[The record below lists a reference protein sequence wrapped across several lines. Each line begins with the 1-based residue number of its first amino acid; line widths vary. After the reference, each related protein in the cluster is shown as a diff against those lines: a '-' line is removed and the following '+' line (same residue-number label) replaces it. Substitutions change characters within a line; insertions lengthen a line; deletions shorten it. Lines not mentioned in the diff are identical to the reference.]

1 MQSFKVRVLNSSGQR
16 EILKLT
22 DESSEKI
29 KKDLESQGLYVLS
42 FEQQGKGYITLKK
55 KSIKFNVLIFV
66 HELRTLL
73 ISGLSLSEALDIL
86 NDHHGASKDTK
97 ENPIYKIRNGLHL
110 GLPLSAAMRSCENI
124 FPEILL
130 ATVAASERNGTLIKA
145 LTSYIKYDEQIS
157 VIRSKVYNASM
168 YPLTLMIVA
177 FGVIIFLLMYLVPR
191 FGAIYEGV
199 DMDLPLASELML
211 RFGAWLGEYRLFF
224 IGMISIVIFM
234 SIYKVKK
241 QGLEPT
247 FMAVLSKISPLKNR
261 LEVMYL
267 SRFYRGLSLLLDSG
281 ASVTQAFNLSHSLLL
296 PAQQIN
302 LVQAKQLILEGHGLS
317 FSLDQA
323 HLTTAVSSRLLN
335 AGDKNGE
342 IVAMLDKSA
351 EFHDLDLTQFVEKVS
366 RLLEPILMLAIG
378 LFIGVIV
385 VLLYMPIFGLASGLQ
400 S

>member
-1 MQSFKVRVLNSSGQR
+1 MKYFNVRVINSSGQR
-16 EILKLT
+16 EILQLT

-29 KKDLESQGLYVLS
+29 KKDLESQGLFVLS
-42 FEQQGKGYITLKK
+42 IEQKGKGFITLKK
-55 KSIKFNVLIFV
+55 KSIKFNIVIFV

-86 NDHHGASKDTK
+86 SDHHRASQDTK
-97 ENPIYKIRNGLHL
+97 DNPIYKIRKGLHL
-110 GLPLSAAMRSCENI
+110 GLPLSEAMRSCENI

-157 VIRSKVYNASM
+157 IIRSKVYNASM

-177 FGVIIFLLMYLVPR
+177 FGVIMFLLIYLVPR
-191 FGAIYEGV
+191 FGAIYEGI

-211 RFGAWLGEYRLFF
+211 KFGAWLGEYRLLFL
-224 IGMISIVIFM
+224 GMVSIVIFM
-234 SIYKVKK
+234 CVYKVQK

-247 FMAVLSKISPLKNR
+247 FMVVLSKISPLKKR

-281 ASVTQAFNLSHSLLL
+281 ASVTQAFNLCHSLLL
-296 PAQQIN
+296 PAQQKK
-302 LVQAKQLILEGHGLS
+302 LLQAKQLILEGQGLS
-317 FSLDQA
+317 FSLDQTY
-323 HLTTAVSSRLLN
+323 LTTAVSSRLLN

-342 IVAMLDKSA
+342 IVAMLEKSA

>member
-1 MQSFKVRVLNSSGQR
+1 MQSFNVRVINSVGHR
-16 EILKLT
+16 ESLDL
-22 DESSEKI
+22 EGENAEKI
-29 KKDLESQGLYVLS
+29 KHELESQGLLVLS
-42 FEQQGKGYITLKK
+42 IEQQGKGYITLKK
-55 KSIKFNVLIFV
+55 KSIKFNVIIFS

-73 ISGLSLSEALDIL
+73 ISGLSLSETLDIL
-86 NDHHGASKDTK
+86 NDHHGASQDTK
-97 ENPIYKIRNGLHL
+97 DNPIYKIRNGLHL
-110 GLPLSAAMRSCENI
+110 GLPLSEAMRSCQDI

-168 YPLTLMIVA
+168 YPLTLMVVA
-177 FGVIIFLLMYLVPR
+177 FGVIMFLLMYLVPR
-191 FGAIYEGV
+191 FGAIYEGI

-211 RFGAWLGEYRLFF
+211 KFGAWLGEYRLLFV
-224 IGMISIVIFM
+224 GMVSIIIFM
-234 SIYKVKK
+234 SIYKVQK

-247 FMAVLSKISPLKNR
+247 FMAVLSKISPLKKR

-296 PAQQIN
+296 PAQQKK
-302 LVQAKQLILEGHGLS
+302 LLQAKQLILEGRGLS

-323 HLTTAVSSRLLN
+323 CLTTAVSSRLLN